1 MSAPTKVVIECTA
14 EGWSVSVYAD
24 DRLLVDNRWEMQS
37 RGYGKQAPNNA
48 DLEEVLEGYDAMFE
62 AIDETVHFGPFGI
75 AQALYDLRHD
85 T

>member
-1 MSAPTKVVIECTA
+1 
-14 EGWSVSVYAD
+14 
-24 DRLLVDNRWEMQS
+24 MQS

-48 DLEEVLEGYDAMFE
+48 DLKEVLEGYDAMFE